1 MSVNLQPRS
10 ESSWRV
16 EALGITKFS
25 KAMGAN
31 IYRPSKPTYFT
42 SLRNAAS
49 LAAAPASRAAAEMY
63 ESANGQMTVTSQQS
77 ALPFCQGTRESPSGH
92 FPSER
97 DKPVGSLKMGTPA
110 AEKLQAIKSFREWF
124 LIVLPGAFL
133 QTKLWRPRASTVEP
147 QRHSCGE
154 HKSSPSLRLPH
165 HLTASRT
172 RQLGGRTANHCYA
185 VCKQL
190 RKRHGYALLIW
201 ITYYY
206 YYYLVPLVV

>member
-1 MSVNLQPRS
+1 MSKHIDHLNPRIS
-10 ESSWRV
+10 LLCGMQRV
-16 EALGITKFS
+16 RLPPRHHEQQLKCMSRLMDRLLSHPSRARLAVLPGNEGKSIGKFS
-25 KAMGAN
+25 
-31 IYRPSKPTYFT
+31 ST
-42 SLRNAAS
+42 
-49 LAAAPASRAAAEMY
+49 
-63 ESANGQMTVTSQQS
+63 
-77 ALPFCQGTRESPSGH
+77 
-92 FPSER
+92 
-97 DKPVGSLKMGTPA
+97 GTPA
-110 AEKLQAIKSFREWF
+110 AEKLRAMSFREWCQ